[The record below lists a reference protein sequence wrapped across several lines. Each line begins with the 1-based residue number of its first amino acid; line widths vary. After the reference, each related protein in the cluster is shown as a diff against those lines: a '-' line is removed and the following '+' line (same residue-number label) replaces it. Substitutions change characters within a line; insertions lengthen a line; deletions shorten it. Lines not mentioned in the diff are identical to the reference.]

1 MRSLLF
7 VSAMGLLSFA
17 LGERCFVELEQT
29 FSSLNVDVSESVIA
43 AELLATAVHWV
54 EPALPPLVS
63 SAEVPL
69 EPGDPGY
76 DAVRYL
82 TERRL
87 LPESWQAG
95 ELSAATWEQM
105 LSRFLAW
112 YGLPAW
118 EVRSEPA
125 REQLVAD
132 LAAALGQVGES
143 VRPLALV
150 ASSANDRTEI
160 AFLGV
165 VWNWTVYPR
174 LIIRRPAPGQTLAGG
189 VKPLLEQLGNCVV
202 RVEHYVYA
210 QEETARRLF
219 LSHADARMYVIGS
232 EPELQAWPLLVPDG
246 EEDAYF
252 AFSAAQV
259 SGLAAYAAAFDGGQ
273 LGITS
278 LMTMLPSLRT
288 NVPPNRIP
296 GLLRTPY
303 AQ

>member
-1 MRSLLF
+1 MRAKLVFVAVTLFSLAAAQTCDSELRDA
-7 VSAMGLLSFA
+7 VEAMPVATTEAA
-17 LGERCFVELEQT
+17 L
-29 FSSLNVDVSESVIA
+29 A

-54 EPALPPLVS
+54 EPALPPLVW
-63 SAEVPL
+63 SADVPL
-69 EPGDPGY
+69 EPGESGY

-82 TERRL
+82 AERRL
-87 LPESWQAG
+87 LPESWRPG
-95 ELSAATWEQM
+95 ELSAETWEQM
-105 LSRFLAW
+105 LSQFLSW
-112 YGLPAW
+112 YGLPAR
-118 EVRSEPA
+118 EVPSEPT

-132 LAAALGQVGES
+132 LAAALGDVGES

-150 ASSANDRTEI
+150 ASSANDRSEI

-174 LIIRRPAPGQTLAGG
+174 LIIRRPAPGQTLADG

-202 RVEHYVYA
+202 RLEHYVYA
-210 QEETARRLF
+210 PEETARRLF
-219 LSHADARMYVIGS
+219 LTHADARMYVIGS

-273 LGITS
+273 LGVRS
-278 LMTMLPSLRT
+278 LMMMLPSLRT

-296 GLLRTPY
+296 SLLRTPD